1 MDFMEMLLN
10 KLANT
15 ALNLGGRILLALVIL
30 FIGTKVIKIILKL
43 IKKAFERTSIEV
55 SVEQF
60 LYSLIRVA
68 LYVVLAFLVASNCG
82 VDAASIIALLGSA
95 GVAIGLALQGSLSN
109 VAGGVLILLMR
120 PFRVG
125 DYIVDA
131 AGNEGVVDEIQI
143 IYTKLR
149 TVDNKIVVL
158 PNGNLANNSITNV
171 TTSKTRRCDIVVA
184 IAYDSDIKLAKEVIM
199 EVLKND
205 PDSLKDNDMN
215 VFVDKLAESSI
226 NLGVRCWFDTD
237 NYFTGLWRLNEE
249 IKNAL
254 DKANITIPFPQM
266 DVHMKND

>member
-43 IKKAFERTSIEV
+43 IKKAFERTRIEV

-109 VAGGVLILLMR
+109 VAGGVLIL
-120 PFRVG
+120 
-125 DYIVDA
+125 
-131 AGNEGVVDEIQI
+131 
-143 IYTKLR
+143 
-149 TVDNKIVVL
+149 
-158 PNGNLANNSITNV
+158 
-171 TTSKTRRCDIVVA
+171 
-184 IAYDSDIKLAKEVIM
+184 
-199 EVLKND
+199 
-205 PDSLKDNDMN
+205 
-215 VFVDKLAESSI
+215 
-226 NLGVRCWFDTD
+226 
-237 NYFTGLWRLNEE
+237 
-249 IKNAL
+249 
-254 DKANITIPFPQM
+254 
-266 DVHMKND
+266 